1 MASGSGIVLHTGTYS
16 QLRMDWSSTPN
27 VSTNQSSFTATLY
40 VQVTTAGWNI
50 GPWGD
55 YNGSYFGTSSGNT
68 FDGSIGNISTGR
80 TNLRTFNT
88 TVNHANDGKGSINIV
103 WKWGVNSSWG
113 GVVNPSGSR
122 TLTLD
127 TIARATQPSVSPS
140 TQTVHDNV
148 TISTPRASGSFT
160 HKLTYDFFGD
170 KNIAIASNVATSHL
184 WTLPTRLAE
193 LMHSTTSNG
202 MTIHC
207 ETFNG
212 STSIGKKST
221 SMTVQIPDRSNFYP
235 TIDNIILTEQ
245 STNIPDIKDGF
256 LQKKS
261 KIKVDVTANGVYN
274 SSIKSIEIKING
286 ATYTNNGAV
295 TDFLTQSG
303 TQKAVV
309 KVTDSRNRTATKEAT
324 YNVTA
329 YDDPKITS
337 LTALR
342 CNESGVIDEEGTS
355 VSVTFSTVLSNVQI
369 TAIKH
374 KILYRKAETSEQ
386 YKEVSIGGSGS
397 LTDKNVIINDIDIDF
412 SYEFVLSVQDYFTT
426 TTRTV
431 EVGTGFTLLD
441 FGANGRSLAI
451 GEVASSDFNIN
462 IDTDFK
468 KKVTLSGVD
477 IFDIIKRYSSAPNII
492 VNPDFDTWR
501 RFSSQNCTLNLTDS
515 SQYFADRWN
524 ATGSGSFYLA
534 REKGTNNPSYLR
546 FVCNSETT
554 EYININQYI
563 YIGQRQLQG
572 KPVSFSYVLNVDK
585 DLSFIVALKESHAKG
600 AKELKRWE
608 FNAKAGANYISGT
621 LEKAVFG
628 YDDNHCC
635 FMIFG
640 MENISKATGA
650 IRIHSCKLEIGD
662 VPTQYIPPTYK
673 ENSDACSQAYQVIG
687 TTTVAMAEQVSYF
700 EGGVCVIDCVHP
712 IRMYSLGVIKKAHSV
727 ETADLKLYQ
736 GGVIAD
742 KSKLNFDAYVSDGMY
757 YGIRWTGI
765 SPNLNTTDRRPQY
778 ANMVGLRLEAEIYNT

>member
-1 MASGSGIVLHTGTYS
+1 MINKKYLGGTNME
-16 QLRMDWSSTPN
+16 L
-27 VSTNQSSFTATLY
+27 
-40 VQVTTAGWNI
+40 
-50 GPWGD
+50 
-55 YNGSYFGTSSGNT
+55 
-68 FDGSIGNISTGR
+68 

-256 LQKKS
+256 LQNKS

-324 YNVTA
+324 YNVMA
-329 YDDPKITS
+329 YDAPKITS

-386 YKEVSIGGSGS
+386 YKEVSIDGSSS

-426 TTRTV
+426 TTRMV

-492 VNPDFDTWR
+492 VNPDFDTWK
-501 RFSSQNCTLNLTDS
+501 RFSSQNCTLHLTDS

-608 FNAKAGANYISGT
+608 FNAKAGDNYISGT

-628 YDDNHCC
+628 SDDNHCC

-640 MENISKATGA
+640 MGNISKATGA

-662 VPTQYIPPTYK
+662 VQTKYIPPTYK

-700 EGGVCVIDCVHP
+700 EGGVCIIDCVHP
-712 IRMYSLGVIKKAHSV
+712 IRMYSLRVIKKAHSV

-742 KSKLNFDAYVSDGMY
+742 KSKLNFGAYVSDGMY

-778 ANMVGLRLEAEIYNT
+778 ANIVGLRLEAEIYNT